1 MAVGTYCMVYDVYF
15 TIGNTEHVAY
25 REVRIL
31 YLYTVEWCR
40 ELF

>member
-1 MAVGTYCMVYDVYF
+1 MVVGTYCMVYDVYF

-31 YLYTVEWCR
+31 YPVEWCR